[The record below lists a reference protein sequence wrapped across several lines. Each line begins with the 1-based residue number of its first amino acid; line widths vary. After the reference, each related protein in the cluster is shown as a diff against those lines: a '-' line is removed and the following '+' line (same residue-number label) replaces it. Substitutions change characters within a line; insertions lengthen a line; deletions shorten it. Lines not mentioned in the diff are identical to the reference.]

1 MKAMR
6 IAAAL
11 SSVIAAAACSKSS
24 ETPPPRS
31 ASMEQAS
38 PESMPPEQTTRSTPP
53 ATEPAPGAPTT
64 TLPDRPMA
72 GTAEPTPSGG
82 SAPFSPNAVP
92 PTSPSVGGGPTTPS
106 VGGGPTTSPDRN
118 VNDVNEGAMS
128 SQHPGG
134 NDADQLLADKI
145 RAALSQDSSLS
156 ASAKN
161 VDISI
166 ASGKVTLRGN
176 VKSQAEKKAIEAK
189 ARDIAGAAEVES
201 RLKVKK

>member
-1 MKAMR
+1 MNTVR
-6 IAAAL
+6 IAVTL
-11 SSVIAAAACSKSS
+11 SSILAAAACSKSS

-38 PESMPPEQTTRSTPP
+38 PESTPPEQATRMMPP
-53 ATEPAPGAPTT
+53 ASEPAPGSP
-64 TLPDRPMA
+64 TLPVPDHPMA
-72 GTAEPTPSGG
+72 GTVESTPNGA
-82 SAPFSPNAVP
+82 SAPISPNAA
-92 PTSPSVGGGPTTPS
+92 PTPMIPS

-128 SQHPGG
+128 AQHPGG
-134 NDADQLLADKI
+134 TDADQLLADKI
-145 RAALSQDSSLS
+145 RTALTQDASLS

-176 VKSQAEKKAIEAK
+176 VKSQAEKKAVEAK
-189 ARDIAGAAEVES
+189 AREIAGAAEVENH
-201 RLKVKK
+201 LKVKK